1 MDDILSRL
9 KRNLIDYDRYQ
20 MLLKGLGNTLLIVLL
35 AILLGVIIG
44 LIIAAIKMKKR
55 VSIGGRIAEFIAD
68 LYLTVIR
75 GTPITV
81 QLLITYF
88 IIFAT
93 VNSDYR
99 LFVAA
104 FAFGINSGAYT
115 AEIIRGGIL
124 AVEKGQTEAGR
135 SLGLSSFQTMRYIIL
150 PQALK
155 NALPALCNEVI
166 SLLKETSIAGFIGTM
181 DVTQAAMLIRAATYD
196 SFVPLFTL
204 AGIYLVMVIGLTAVV
219 KRIEGRLRRSDLR

>member
-1 MDDILSRL
+1 MDIVSRI
-9 KRNLIDYDRYQ
+9 KRALINEDRYQ
-20 MLLKGLGNTLLIVLL
+20 LLIQGLGNTLLIVLL

-44 LIIAAIKMKKR
+44 LIIATIKVKKR
-55 VSIGGRIAEFIAD
+55 TSLGGKIAELFAD
-68 LYLTVIR
+68 IYLTLIR

-88 IIFAT
+88 IIFASI
-93 VNSDYR
+93 NSDYR
-99 LFVAA
+99 LIVAA
-104 FAFGINSGAYT
+104 LAFGLNSGAYT

-135 SLGLSSFQTMRYIIL
+135 SLGLSPFQTMRYIVL

-166 SLLKETSIAGFIGTM
+166 SLLKETSVAGFIGAV

-204 AGIYLVMVIGLTAVV
+204 AGIYLVLVIGLTTVV
-219 KRIEGRLRRSDLR
+219 KRIEGRLRRSDSH

>member
-1 MDDILSRL
+1 MDIVSRI
-9 KRNLIDYDRYQ
+9 KRALINEDRYQ
-20 MLLKGLGNTLLIVLL
+20 LLIQGLGNTLLIVLL

-44 LIIAAIKMKKR
+44 LIIATIKVKKR
-55 VSIGGRIAEFIAD
+55 TSLGGKIAELFAD
-68 LYLTVIR
+68 IYLTLIR

-88 IIFAT
+88 IIFASI
-93 VNSDYR
+93 NSDYR
-99 LFVAA
+99 LIIAA
-104 FAFGINSGAYT
+104 LAFGLNSGAYT

-135 SLGLSSFQTMRYIIL
+135 SLGLSPFQTMRYIVL

-166 SLLKETSIAGFIGTM
+166 SLLKETSVAGFIGAV

-204 AGIYLVMVIGLTAVV
+204 AGIYLVLVIGLTTVV
-219 KRIEGRLRRSDLR
+219 KRIEGRLRRSDSH